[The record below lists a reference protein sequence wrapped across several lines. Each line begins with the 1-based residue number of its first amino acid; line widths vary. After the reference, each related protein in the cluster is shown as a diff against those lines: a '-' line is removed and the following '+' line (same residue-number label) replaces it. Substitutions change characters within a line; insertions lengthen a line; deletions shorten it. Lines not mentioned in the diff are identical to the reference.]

1 MLQKKPKMEINEKI
15 RMLREFNHFSQEEM
29 AEKLNISTTGYAKIE
44 RGERGL
50 NFAKLKKIAAV
61 FDIEVADLVS
71 INYKSAIYLINENSR
86 YQNNNNYNLDEMIH
100 EIDKLKLQLT
110 HKNELILQKDNE
122 IKMLQNVIE
131 TLSKK

>member
-1 MLQKKPKMEINEKI
+1 MEINEKI

-122 IKMLQNVIE
+122 IKMLQNLIE

>member
-1 MLQKKPKMEINEKI
+1 MEINEKI
-15 RMLREFNHFSQEEM
+15 RMLREFNHFSQKEM

-100 EIDKLKLQLT
+100 EIDKLKLQLI

-122 IKMLQNVIE
+122 IKMLQNLIE

>member
-1 MLQKKPKMEINEKI
+1 MSQKKPKMEINEKI

-122 IKMLQNVIE
+122 IKMLQNLIE

>member
-1 MLQKKPKMEINEKI
+1 MEINEKI
-15 RMLREFNHFSQEEM
+15 RILREFNHFSQEEM

-71 INYKSAIYLINENSR
+71 INCKSAIYLINENSR

>member
-71 INYKSAIYLINENSR
+71 INCKSAIYLINENSR

>member
-1 MLQKKPKMEINEKI
+1 
-15 RMLREFNHFSQEEM
+15 MLREFNHFSQEEM

-100 EIDKLKLQLT
+100 EIDKLKLQLI

>member
-50 NFAKLKKIAAV
+50 NFAKLEKIAAV

-110 HKNELILQKDNE
+110 HKNELILQKDKE
-122 IKMLQNVIE
+122 IKILQNLIE

>member
-15 RMLREFNHFSQEEM
+15 RMLREFNHFSQKEM

-100 EIDKLKLQLT
+100 EIDKLKLQLI

-122 IKMLQNVIE
+122 IKMLQNLIE

>member
-1 MLQKKPKMEINEKI
+1 MEINEKI

>member
-1 MLQKKPKMEINEKI
+1 MEINEKI

-50 NFAKLKKIAAV
+50 NFAKLEKIAAV

-110 HKNELILQKDNE
+110 HKNELILQKDKE
-122 IKMLQNVIE
+122 IKILQNLIE

>member
-1 MLQKKPKMEINEKI
+1 MDINEKI
-15 RMLREFNHFSQEEM
+15 RMLCEFNHFSQEEM

-71 INYKSAIYLINENSR
+71 INCKSAIYLINENSR

>member
-1 MLQKKPKMEINEKI
+1 MEINEKI

-71 INYKSAIYLINENSR
+71 INCKSAIYLINENSR

>member
-1 MLQKKPKMEINEKI
+1 LLQKKPKMEINEKI

-100 EIDKLKLQLT
+100 EIDKLKLQLI

-122 IKMLQNVIE
+122 IKMLQNLIE

>member
-122 IKMLQNVIE
+122 IKMLQNLIE